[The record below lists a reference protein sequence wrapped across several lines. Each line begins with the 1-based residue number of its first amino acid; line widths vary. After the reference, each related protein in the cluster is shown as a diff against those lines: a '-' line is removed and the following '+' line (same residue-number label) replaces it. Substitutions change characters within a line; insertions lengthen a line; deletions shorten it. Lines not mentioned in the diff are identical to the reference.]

1 MGCLVIQMSMK
12 LLADHILSVAQKNNK
27 SINNLKL
34 QKVMYFVLKE
44 SRDKNILPYK
54 TLREIY
60 DEPFLVWAYGPNV
73 ESQYQRFKIFGSAPI
88 IGKFEYTESLSPL
101 DNLIADY
108 LDCKLIDLVNE
119 SFDNTFWKNNKNQIC
134 SFRSK
139 VPYDFSHL

>member
-54 TLREIY
+54 TLRGFMTSH
-60 DEPFLVWAYGPNV
+60 FLFGHTALMLKVNIKV
-73 ESQYQRFKIFGSAPI
+73 LRF
-88 IGKFEYTESLSPL
+88 L
-101 DNLIADY
+101 DLHQ
-108 LDCKLIDLVNE
+108 LLVNL
-119 SFDNTFWKNNKNQIC
+119 NTL
-134 SFRSK
+134 K
-139 VPYDFSHL
+139 VYHHWII